1 MTDTAGGL
9 SVMWRNWLLDRLL
22 ERHVELIDAQ
32 ATAED
37 LRAALAYETQKHV
50 VERDLLDARRD
61 IEQWQPFA
69 RGICALQFR
78 CYGRLS
84 SFASGRTLASLDM
97 LK

>member
-1 MTDTAGGL
+1 MKNVNQDADRQWYRREC
-9 SVMWRNWLLDRLL
+9 SESFSEPDQASLDHGSDVPDSFLP
-22 ERHVELIDAQ
+22 
-32 ATAED
+32 TC
-37 LRAALAYETQKHV
+37 
-50 VERDLLDARRD
+50 DLLDARRD

-84 SFASGRTLASLDM
+84 SLASGRTLTSLDM